1 MLFCFPFSLYHG
13 KLVRISK
20 WSVLLR
26 NKVLIVDVIVSSLWS
41 FQLVHKRGESVVD
54 FSVIVKFSNSK
65 RFYFTMSFLLVNY
78 EITRI
83 LLCLRISFL
92 HSPEAVIQMCSVKI
106 EVVKIWK
113 GVCKNML
120 KAWNFTKNEVQG
132 RCLDNNFPNKYSWKR
147 YQVYTFDQWFNG
159 RPMIRQLTD
168 PNVKWR

>member
-1 MLFCFPFSLYHG
+1 M
-13 KLVRISK
+13 
-20 WSVLLR
+20 
-26 NKVLIVDVIVSSLWS
+26 
-41 FQLVHKRGESVVD
+41 HKRGESVVD

-65 RFYFTMSFLLVNY
+65 RVYFTMSFLLVNY

-113 GVCKNML
+113 GVWKNML

-132 RCLDNNFPNKYSWKR
+132 RCLDNNFPNKYS
-147 YQVYTFDQWFNG
+147 
-159 RPMIRQLTD
+159 
-168 PNVKWR
+168 